1 MKANSMKN
9 SLEIVL
15 VSVALLTQIGL
26 FGQTAPPAHAPARPA
41 AAIDLS
47 GYWSPAVNEDGLERG
62 AGSEIGDYA
71 GFAVNE
77 AGRLWALSYDPSRLT
92 LKFHQ
97 CDGYVA
103 PYQMRAVGNFRIW
116 EDRDPHT
123 MQLVAIHVWAQ
134 TTEGFRTIW
143 MDGRPHPPAYAPHT
157 YQGFSTGRFVG
168 DALMVNTT
176 HLKQGWLRRNG
187 LPESDQATMV
197 EFFVRHGDHLVDTTV
212 VTDPVFLTEEEVR
225 SDDFFRQ
232 PTDHGA
238 WLYACDDGEQI
249 IGRAPDVVPNYPFGA
264 QPFAKEYSQKYK
276 IPMLSGIAGAPS
288 IYPEFAARL
297 KTATD
302 AEAVALLKPAP
313 GPSPVSRAVDPEPHD
328 GEIHVFPVSGSVYM
342 LLGDGGN
349 VVVETGDQ
357 GPFVV
362 DSGSGQ
368 LTDKVIEAIHKLSDK
383 PIQFIVN
390 TSFLPDLTGGNVKLR
405 DAGQDPSLVGSFFSM
420 QFRDAGA
427 TATIIAQ
434 QNVQTRMV
442 EAKLPEPGWP
452 TDTFLDDRRRKY
464 HNGNAIEIFHEPNAI
479 TDGDSIVHF
488 RQADVIAAGDIFN
501 TTQFPFIDIKD
512 GGSVQGEIKALNDI
526 LNRTVFLHEGQGGTL
541 IVPGHG
547 YLSDEHEVVEYR
559 DMVVIVRDRVR
570 AMIKSGATLEQ
581 VKAARVTADYDT
593 RYGANSGPWTT
604 DMFVE
609 AVYASL
615 KQTAK

>member
-1 MKANSMKN
+1 VDQHAFQETERFGGLESVVLFDQVKGTKMKTNTKKD
-9 SLEIVL
+9 SLAIVL
-15 VSVALLTQIGL
+15 SSAALLAPISL
-26 FGQTAPPAHAPARPA
+26 FGQVQDPNRPSP
-41 AAIDLS
+41 AIDLS

-71 GFAVNE
+71 GFAINE
-77 AGRLWALSYDPSRLT
+77 AGRLWASLSYHASRLT
-92 LKFHQ
+92 LRHHQ

-123 MQLVAIHVWAQ
+123 MQLVAIHIWAQ

-168 DALMVNTT
+168 NALMVNTT

-187 LPESDQATMV
+187 LPESDQATMM

-212 VTDPVFLTEEEVR
+212 V
-225 SDDFFRQ
+225 
-232 PTDHGA
+232 
-238 WLYACDDGEQI
+238 
-249 IGRAPDVVPNYPFGA
+249 PNYLFGA
-264 QPFAKEYSQKYK
+264 QHFAKEYSRKYQT
-276 IPMLSGIAGAPS
+276 PLLSGLAGAPS
-288 IYPEFAARL
+288 MYPEFATRL

-302 AEAVALLKPAP
+302 AEAVALLRPSP
-313 GPSPVSRAVDPEPHD
+313 GPSPVSRAIDPEPHD
-328 GEIHVFPVSGSVYM
+328 GEIHVFPISGHVYM

-349 VVVETGDQ
+349 IVVETGDE

-362 DSGSGQ
+362 DTGSGQ
-368 LTDKVIEAIHKLSDK
+368 LSDKMIEAIHKLSDK

-390 TSFLPDLTGGNVKLR
+390 TSFLPDRTGGNVKLR
-405 DAGQDPSLVGSFFSM
+405 AAGRDPSLVGSFFSM
-420 QFRDAGA
+420 QFRDAGVG
-427 TATIIAQ
+427 ATIMAHQ
-434 QNVQTRMV
+434 QVETRMV
-442 EAKLPEPGWP
+442 EAKLPGPGWP
-452 TDTFLDDRRRKY
+452 SDTFLSDRRRKY

-479 TDGDSIVHF
+479 TDGDSIVQF
-488 RQADVIAAGDIFN
+488 RQADVIVAGDIFN
-501 TTQFPFIDIKD
+501 TTQLPFIDIKD
-512 GGSVQGEIKALNDI
+512 GGSVQGEINALNDI
-526 LNRTVFLHEGQGGTL
+526 LNRTVFQHEGQGGTM

-570 AMIKSGATLEQ
+570 ALIKSGATLDQ

-609 AVYASL
+609 ALYTSL
-615 KQTAK
+615 KQAAK